1 MSDKTNPTDQI
12 PTHILPANLPAIPPE
27 QLSHLLSNPQIM
39 SMFYERAK
47 NMMWSM
53 VQYKELQMLYSCA
66 LKEIQTKF
74 EILDTEFK
82 LEYNRNPI
90 ASISTRLKRTES
102 VMDKLERK
110 GLPFNLTTVEE
121 NIHDMAGIRVICS
134 YIDDIY
140 LIADALL
147 RQDDITLVQRK
158 DYIENPKENGYRSLH
173 LIVEVPVF
181 LTNHKKQMKVEVQ
194 IRTIAMDF
202 WASLEHQ
209 MKYKQAIP
217 EEEAIIRE
225 LRECADVIRQTDER
239 MLAIRR
245 RIEAAADAPSE
256 EEVLFDKLA
265 RLDIPIV

>member
-1 MSDKTNPTDQI
+1 MSQNTNF
-12 PTHILPANLPAIPPE
+12 PAIPTE
-27 QLSHLLSNPQIM
+27 QLVDLLRQSPLMNT
-39 SMFYERAK
+39 FYDRAK
-47 NMMWSM
+47 TMMWSM

-82 LEYNRNPI
+82 LEYNRDPI
-90 ASISTRLKRTES
+90 SSISTRLKRTES

-110 GLPFNLTTVEE
+110 GLPFTLASIEE

-147 RQDDITLVQRK
+147 RQDDITLIARK
-158 DYIENPKENGYRSLH
+158 DYIEHPKDNGYRSLH

-181 LTNHKKQMKVEVQ
+181 LTNHKRSMKVEVQ

-209 MKYKQAIP
+209 MKYKQEIP
-217 EEEAIIRE
+217 DEEAIMAELRDCAAVIRE
-225 LRECADVIRQTDER
+225 TDER

-245 RIEAAADAPSE
+245 RIEAAADAPTE

-265 RLDIPIV
+265 RFDMPIT

>member
-1 MSDKTNPTDQI
+1 MSQNTSF
-12 PTHILPANLPAIPPE
+12 PALPPE
-27 QLSHLLSNPQIM
+27 QLAHLLTNEAVM
-39 SMFYERAK
+39 NALYDRAK
-47 NMMWSM
+47 SMMWSM

-74 EILDTEFK
+74 EVLDTEFK
-82 LEYNRNPI
+82 LEYNRDPI
-90 ASISTRLKRTES
+90 SSISTRLKRTES
-102 VMDKLERK
+102 IMDKLERK
-110 GLPFNLTTVEE
+110 GLPFTLAAIEE
-121 NIHDMAGIRVICS
+121 HIHDMAGIRVICS

-147 RQDDITLVQRK
+147 RQDDIKLIEKK
-158 DYIENPKENGYRSLH
+158 DYIENPKPNGYRSLH

-181 LTNHKKQMKVEVQ
+181 LTNHKKPMKVEVQ

-209 MKYKQAIP
+209 MKYKQEIP
-217 EEEAIIRE
+217 DSDAVIAELRDCAAVIRE
-225 LRECADVIRQTDER
+225 TDER

-245 RIEAAADAPSE
+245 RIEGAADAPTE

-265 RLDIPIV
+265 RFDIPIT

>member
-1 MSDKTNPTDQI
+1 MSQYQNFPT
-12 PTHILPANLPAIPPE
+12 LPPE
-27 QLSHLLSNPQIM
+27 QLSKLLSNSGM
-39 SMFYERAK
+39 MNALYDRAK
-47 NMMWSM
+47 SMMWSM

-82 LEYNRNPI
+82 LEYNRDPI

-110 GLPFNLTTVEE
+110 GLPFTLAAIEE
-121 NIHDMAGIRVICS
+121 HIHDMAGIRVICS

-140 LIADALL
+140 LIAEALL
-147 RQDDITLVQRK
+147 RQDDITLIAKK
-158 DYIENPKENGYRSLH
+158 DYIEHPKDNGYRSLH

-181 LTNHKKQMKVEVQ
+181 LTNHKKPMKVEVQ

-209 MKYKQAIP
+209 MKYKQEIPDERAIMD
-217 EEEAIIRE
+217 ELRDCAAVIRE
-225 LRECADVIRQTDER
+225 TDER

-245 RIEAAADAPSE
+245 RIEAASDAPTE
-256 EEVLFDKLA
+256 EEVLFEKLA
-265 RLDIPIV
+265 KFDIPIQ

>member
-1 MSDKTNPTDQI
+1 MSQN
-12 PTHILPANLPAIPPE
+12 NSFPAIPAD
-27 QLSHLLSNPQIM
+27 QLVNMLRESPMVNAL
-39 SMFYERAK
+39 YDRAK
-47 NMMWSM
+47 AMMWSM

-74 EILDTEFK
+74 EVLDTEFK

-90 ASISTRLKRTES
+90 SSISTRLKRTES
-102 VMDKLERK
+102 IMDKLERK
-110 GLPFNLTTVEE
+110 GLSFTLASIEE
-121 NIHDMAGIRVICS
+121 HIHDMAGIRVICS

-147 RQDDITLVQRK
+147 RQDDITLIERK
-158 DYIENPKENGYRSLH
+158 DYIEHPKDNGYRSLH

-181 LTNHKKQMKVEVQ
+181 LTNHKKPMKVEVQ

-209 MKYKQAIP
+209 MKYKQEIP
-217 EEEAIIRE
+217 DGDSIIAELRDCAAVIRE
-225 LRECADVIRQTDER
+225 TDER

-245 RIEAAADAPSE
+245 RIEAAADAPTE

-265 RLDIPIV
+265 RFDIPIR

>member
-1 MSDKTNPTDQI
+1 MSQNNSFPS
-12 PTHILPANLPAIPPE
+12 LPPE
-27 QLSHLLSNPQIM
+27 QLAHLLTNNGIM
-39 SMFYERAK
+39 DALYDRAK
-47 NMMWSM
+47 SMMWSM
-53 VQYKELQMLYSCA
+53 VQYKEMQMLYSCA

-82 LEYNRNPI
+82 LEYNRDPI
-90 ASISTRLKRTES
+90 ASVSTRLKRTES

-110 GLPFNLTTVEE
+110 GLPFTLAAIEE
-121 NIHDMAGIRVICS
+121 HIHDMAGIRVICS

-147 RQDDITLVQRK
+147 RQDDINLIEKK
-158 DYIENPKENGYRSLH
+158 DYIEFPKPNGYRSLH

-181 LTNHKKQMKVEVQ
+181 LTNHKKTMKVEVQ

-209 MKYKQAIP
+209 MKYKQEIP
-217 EEEAIIRE
+217 DGNEIIAELQECAAVIRE
-225 LRECADVIRQTDER
+225 TDER

-245 RIEAAADAPSE
+245 RIEAAADTPTE
-256 EEVLFDKLA
+256 EEVLFDKLT
-265 RLDIPIV
+265 RFDIPIT

>member
-1 MSDKTNPTDQI
+1 MKESNHQNRYI
-12 PTHILPANLPAIPPE
+12 PNMPILLQEDMMNAI
-27 QLSHLLSNPQIM
+27 
-39 SMFYERAK
+39 YDRAK
-47 NMMWSM
+47 TMMWSM

-74 EILDTEFK
+74 EVLDTEFK
-82 LEYNRNPI
+82 LKYNRNPI

-102 VMDKLERK
+102 IMDKLRRK
-110 GLPFNLTTVEE
+110 NLPFTIE
-121 NIHDMAGIRVICS
+121 NIEQSLHDVAGIRVICS

-147 RQDDITLVQRK
+147 RQDDITLIKRK
-158 DYIENPKENGYRSLH
+158 DYIEHPKENGYRSLH

-181 LTNHKKQMKVEVQ
+181 LTDHKKPMQVEVQ

-209 MKYKQAIP
+209 MKYKQDIP
-217 EEEAIIRE
+217 DAAWVQQELRDCASIIRE
-225 LRECADVIRQTDER
+225 TDER

-245 RIEAAADAPSE
+245 HIEAAADVPTE
-256 EEVLFDKLA
+256 EEILLERMAKFDV
-265 RLDIPIV
+265 PIQ

>member
-1 MSDKTNPTDQI
+1 MSQNNSFPS
-12 PTHILPANLPAIPPE
+12 LPPE
-27 QLSHLLSNPQIM
+27 QLAHLLTGDGVM
-39 SMFYERAK
+39 DALYDRAK

-53 VQYKELQMLYSCA
+53 VQYKEMQMLYSCA

-74 EILDTEFK
+74 EVLDTEFK
-82 LEYNRNPI
+82 LEYNRDPI
-90 ASISTRLKRTES
+90 SSISTRLKRTES

-110 GLPFNLTTVEE
+110 GLPFALESIE
-121 NIHDMAGIRVICS
+121 KNIHDMAGIRVICS

-147 RQDDITLVQRK
+147 RQDDITLIAKK
-158 DYIENPKENGYRSLH
+158 DYIEHPKDNGYRSLH

-181 LTNHKKQMKVEVQ
+181 LTNHKKSLKVEVQ

-209 MKYKQAIP
+209 MKYKQEIP
-217 EEEAIIRE
+217 DEEAIMAELRDCAAVIRE
-225 LRECADVIRQTDER
+225 TDER

-245 RIEAAADAPSE
+245 RIEAAADVPTE
-256 EEVLFDKLA
+256 EELLFDKLA
-265 RLDIPIV
+265 RFDIPIT

>member
-1 MSDKTNPTDQI
+1 MSQNSNFPA
-12 PTHILPANLPAIPPE
+12 LPVE
-27 QLSHLLSNPQIM
+27 QLDDLIRHNPLLS
-39 SMFYERAK
+39 SFYDRAK
-47 NMMWSM
+47 TMMWSM

-74 EILDTEFK
+74 EVLDTEFK

-90 ASISTRLKRTES
+90 SSISTRLKRTES

-110 GLPFNLTTVEE
+110 GLPFDLESIE
-121 NIHDMAGIRVICS
+121 AHIHDMAGIRVICS

-147 RQDDITLVQRK
+147 RQDDITLIEKK
-158 DYIENPKENGYRSLH
+158 DYIEHPKENGYRSLH

-181 LTNHKKQMKVEVQ
+181 LTNHKKPMKVEVQ

-209 MKYKQAIP
+209 MKYKQDIP
-217 EEEAIIRE
+217 DSEAVIAE
-225 LRECADVIRQTDER
+225 LRDCADVIRETDER

-245 RIEAAADAPSE
+245 RIEAAADTPTE

-265 RLDIPIV
+265 RLDMPLR

>member
-1 MSDKTNPTDQI
+1 MPLNSNFPA
-12 PTHILPANLPAIPPE
+12 LPAE
-27 QLSHLLSNPQIM
+27 QLDDLFRQNPLLNS
-39 SMFYERAK
+39 FYDRAK
-47 NMMWSM
+47 TMMWSM

-74 EILDTEFK
+74 EVLDTEFK

-90 ASISTRLKRTES
+90 SSISTRLKRTES

-110 GLPFNLTTVEE
+110 GLPFDLESIE
-121 NIHDMAGIRVICS
+121 AHIHDMAGIRVICS

-147 RQDDITLVQRK
+147 RQDDITLIEKK
-158 DYIENPKENGYRSLH
+158 DYIEHPKENGYRSLH

-181 LTNHKKQMKVEVQ
+181 LTNHKKPMKVEVQ

-209 MKYKQAIP
+209 MKYKQDIP
-217 EEEAIIRE
+217 DSEAVIAE
-225 LRECADVIRQTDER
+225 LRDCADVIRETDER

-245 RIEAAADAPSE
+245 RIEAAADTPTE

-265 RLDIPIV
+265 KLDIPIR

>member
-1 MSDKTNPTDQI
+1 MSQNAKF
-12 PTHILPANLPAIPPE
+12 PALPPE
-27 QLSHLLSNPQIM
+27 QLAHLLTNENVM
-39 SMFYERAK
+39 NALYDRAK

-110 GLPFNLTTVEE
+110 GLPFDLTSIEE
-121 NIHDMAGIRVICS
+121 HIHDMAGIRVICS

-147 RQDDITLVQRK
+147 RQDDITLVERK
-158 DYIENPKENGYRSLH
+158 DYIEHPKGNGYRSLH

-181 LTNHKKQMKVEVQ
+181 LTNHKKPMKVEVQ

-217 EEEAIIRE
+217 DEQAIIAE
-225 LRECADVIRQTDER
+225 LRDCADVIRETDER

-245 RIEAAADAPSE
+245 RIEAAADAPTE

-265 RLDIPIV
+265 RFDIPIQ

>member
-1 MSDKTNPTDQI
+1 MSQN
-12 PTHILPANLPAIPPE
+12 NSFPAIPAD
-27 QLSHLLSNPQIM
+27 QLVNMLRESPMVNAL
-39 SMFYERAK
+39 YDRAK
-47 NMMWSM
+47 AMMWSM

-74 EILDTEFK
+74 EVLDTEFK

-90 ASISTRLKRTES
+90 SSISTRLKRTES
-102 VMDKLERK
+102 IMDKLERK
-110 GLPFNLTTVEE
+110 GLPFTLAAIEE
-121 NIHDMAGIRVICS
+121 HIHDMAGIRVICS

-147 RQDDITLVQRK
+147 RQDDINLIEKK
-158 DYIENPKENGYRSLH
+158 DYIEFPKPNGYRSLH

-181 LTNHKKQMKVEVQ
+181 LTNHKKTMKVEVQ

-209 MKYKQAIP
+209 MKYKQEIP
-217 EEEAIIRE
+217 DGNEIIAELQECAAVIRE
-225 LRECADVIRQTDER
+225 TDER

-245 RIEAAADAPSE
+245 RIEAAADTPTE

-265 RLDIPIV
+265 RFDIPIT

>member
-1 MSDKTNPTDQI
+1 MAQNTNF
-12 PTHILPANLPAIPPE
+12 PAIPPE
-27 QLSHLLSNPQIM
+27 QLARMLSNEAVM
-39 SMFYERAK
+39 NTLYDRAK
-47 NMMWSM
+47 SMMWSV

-66 LKEIQTKF
+66 LKEVQTKL

-102 VMDKLERK
+102 IMDKLERK
-110 GLPFNLTTVEE
+110 GLPFSLASIEE
-121 NIHDMAGIRVICS
+121 HIHDVAGIRVICS

-147 RQDDITLVQRK
+147 RQDDITLIARK
-158 DYIENPKENGYRSLH
+158 DYIEHPKDNGYRSLH

-181 LTNHKKQMKVEVQ
+181 LTNHKKPMKVEVQ

-209 MKYKQAIP
+209 MKYKQEIPDERAIMD
-217 EEEAIIRE
+217 ELRDCAAVIRE
-225 LRECADVIRQTDER
+225 TDER

-245 RIEAAADAPSE
+245 RIEAAADTPTE
-256 EEVLFDKLA
+256 EEELFDRLS
-265 RLDIPIV
+265 RLDLPFQT